1 MKRALVLTGGGA
13 RGSFQAGVW
22 KYLTE
27 KDWKPDIIC
36 GTSIGAINAAAIGS
50 GMRVEQ
56 LIRLW
61 TSYNRRRICRLNF
74 MDFFVYLLS
83 GRAVRPF
90 FDTGPLRTM
99 LLENLD
105 FTTLRQSRTK
115 IIVSAVNLLTGRPK
129 FFNNKEIKLE
139 HLLASSA
146 MPLLF
151 PWQEIDGEPYW
162 DGGVMVNTPLF
173 PALDCG
179 ADEIIVVLLSPVGY
193 KKHSLPGNFLTA
205 GEHLFEHFL
214 LGSYQTTLMDHGFRN
229 NGSPEDLQLSV
240 KTCSNHL
247 HGKQPTLIT
256 LAPSTMLG
264 FRSLLRFSKSQ
275 ANQLINEGYETA
287 RSRLRT
293 II

>member
-1 MKRALVLTGGGA
+1 MKRALVLTGGGS

-27 KDWKPDIIC
+27 KGWKPDIIC
-36 GTSIGAINAAAIGS
+36 GTSIGAVNAAAIGS
-50 GMRVEQ
+50 GIRVEQ

-61 TSYNRRRICRLNF
+61 TSYNRRRIYRLNC
-74 MDFFVYLLS
+74 MDFFAYLLS
-83 GRAVRPF
+83 GRAVKPL
-90 FDTGPLRTM
+90 FDTGPLRAM
-99 LLENLD
+99 LLKNLN

-129 FFNNKEIKLE
+129 FFSNKEIKLE
-139 HLLASSA
+139 HILASSA

-173 PALDCG
+173 PVLNSG
-179 ADEIIVVLLSPVGY
+179 ADEIIVVLLSPVGH
-193 KKHSLPGNFLTA
+193 KKHPVPGNFLTA

-214 LGSYQTTLMDHGFRN
+214 SGSYQATLMDHGFRN
-229 NGSPEDLQLSV
+229 NKPLAGLQRSV
-240 KTCSNHL
+240 KTRGNHPP
-247 HGKQPTLIT
+247 GKQPTLIT
-256 LAPSTMLG
+256 LAPSKMLG

-275 ANQLINEGYETA
+275 ATQLINEGYETA